1 MVAIAKSFEKEYSLA
16 EYLAREEKS
25 VHKHEF
31 YNGKIVRMAGAKY
44 YHNLVAANL
53 VRDLGMSVKGATRP
67 LRVLNSDQKIYI
79 PANNF
84 GVYPDALVVCE
95 PPIFWEN
102 REDLITNPLLIVEV
116 LSRSTAEFD
125 RTGKFFLYQEL
136 ASFQEY
142 VLIDPREAIVESWFK
157 VSATSW
163 DKTKRTDLQQSI
175 ELRSIGVT
183 LPLSDIYDGVVFP
196 PKKLK
201 KNNK

>member
-16 EYLAREEKS
+16 EYLAREERS

-31 YNGKIVRMAGAKY
+31 YNGKIVKMAGAKY
-44 YHNLVAANL
+44 YHNLVATNVISE
-53 VRDLGMSVKGATRP
+53 VRTRLKGASRP

-84 GVYPDALVVCE
+84 GVYPDALVICE

-116 LSRSTAEFD
+116 LSRSTSEFD

-142 VLIDPREAIVESWFK
+142 VLIDPREMLVESWLK
-157 VSATSW
+157 TSATTW
-163 DKTKRTDLQQSI
+163 DKTKCTVIQQSI
-175 ELRSIGVT
+175 EFRSIGVT

-196 PKKLK
+196 PKKVK
-201 KNNK
+201 KGK